1 MKIFIHTIKSFVI
14 LAILKSV
21 IFLLTHNMDEC
32 ITNDYFYRSTSI
44 SDLSL
49 TMVKN
54 NKLWITYIINFELDY
69 FFVLPFQDLKSKFLI
84 QDAILFHPSIYIV
97 ESFKSS
103 LATNLLIDVIITLS

>member
-1 MKIFIHTIKSFVI
+1 MNNSLGDENIY
-14 LAILKSV
+14 
-21 IFLLTHNMDEC
+21 THNQIFRHTSNSKIGEC